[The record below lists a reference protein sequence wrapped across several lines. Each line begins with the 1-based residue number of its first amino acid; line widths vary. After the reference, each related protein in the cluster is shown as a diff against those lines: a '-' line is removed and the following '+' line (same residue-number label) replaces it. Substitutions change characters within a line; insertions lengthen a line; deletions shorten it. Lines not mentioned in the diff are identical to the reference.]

1 MGRSSKTKARH
12 RRQVNLKANIGS
24 DAYEFTMQQ
33 EARNTEGRNRNWSTS
48 QLRHKAIKFVG
59 ANCLPSDNPNDSCE
73 QRNMTCKERDTV
85 NREHV
90 SDNPLSPDVS
100 AENGTQPKIPSPASQ
115 LCSPIIE
122 ESSDDEIIL
131 FQGRN
136 QHKNSTPFFRGQ
148 SKPVGRESMSAFNHH
163 RDLESGTGTGPSD
176 PSISCFDVAD
186 TTGSPSSNLPTS
198 NLRSQLSHLTSMN
211 DGEDKA
217 DADYIVF
224 RPTSIGR
231 RKQSIL
237 SRDDVDILADYIDN
251 IDKDYT
257 EYATLSVKFA
267 ESEDA
272 KARQPETRSLPPTS
286 GDSSNADYPDS
297 IQVNNTEQQTDQP
310 YNGSCG
316 DWTSQLGELDNY
328 LDSATDFDDNFLS
341 NIEVDLQDLGDS
353 ECEEQA
359 ESSDCR
365 RQARSKSW
373 KLRNQTYLSALSL
386 ANALECDPYYGFD
399 IMDFNRA
406 SLRKKAKGK
415 ESPFEFAISDSELE
429 LELKKTWQNDRN
441 KKRSKKKERNEL
453 RLQGLLGRRCSNPDL
468 KSKYPDGMRIEDLKL
483 ELRGFLLSS
492 KDSLTLP
499 PMDKQRRKLVH
510 DLANALSLK
519 SQSRGNGR
527 SRFPVLYRT
536 ARTPKYTS
544 KTVSHIEKIFSG
556 SKFIRHATKSWENQT
571 SGKSVKARGGRGG
584 HPGASVSYTDGDIV
598 GASAPEIGAE
608 NKGRAMLEKMGWST
622 GTALG
627 AINNK
632 GILQPVAHVVKNTRI
647 GLG

>member
-1 MGRSSKTKARH
+1 MGRSSKTKARP
-12 RRQVNLKANIGS
+12 RRQVNLKANIGP

-59 ANCLPSDNPNDSCE
+59 ANRLPSDKPNDSCE
-73 QRNMTCKERDTV
+73 QRNVMCKERDTV
-85 NREHV
+85 DREDV

-100 AENGTQPKIPSPASQ
+100 AENGTQPKIPGPASR
-115 LCSPIIE
+115 LCSPSIE

-148 SKPVGRESMSAFNHH
+148 SKPVGRESMSALNHH
-163 RDLESGTGTGPSD
+163 RDLKSGTGAGPEG
-176 PSISCFDVAD
+176 PARSCLDVAD
-186 TTGSPSSNLPTS
+186 TTGSPSSNLHMS
-198 NLRSQLSHLTSMN
+198 NLRSQLSHSTSMN
-211 DGEDKA
+211 DDEDKA

-237 SRDDVDILADYIDN
+237 SGDDVDILADYIEN

-272 KARQPETRSLPPTS
+272 KARQPETRSLPLTS

-328 LDSATDFDDNFLS
+328 LDSTTDFDDIFLS
-341 NIEVDLQDLGDS
+341 NIEVDLQNLGDS
-353 ECEEQA
+353 ECEEKA
-359 ESSDCR
+359 ESSDRR
-365 RQARSKSW
+365 RQARGKSW
-373 KLRNQTYLSALSL
+373 KLRNGTYSSALSF
-386 ANALECDPYYGFD
+386 ADALECDPYYGLD

-406 SLRKKAKGK
+406 SLRKKTKGK
-415 ESPFEFAISDSELE
+415 ESPSDFAISDSELE
-429 LELKKTWQNDRN
+429 LELKKAWQNDRN

-468 KSKYPDGMRIEDLKL
+468 KSKYPDGMRVEDLN
-483 ELRGFLLSS
+483 
-492 KDSLTLP
+492 LTLP

-556 SKFIRHATKSWENQT
+556 SKFIRHAAKSWENQT
-571 SGKSVKARGGRGG
+571 SSKSVKARGGRGG